1 MWSAASLSSVGGR
14 ASDAPRCGLCSPAP
28 SREMYSLPAA
38 ARPAACVAFS
48 EEDADPGGYD
58 PAGFRLALTRRL
70 TLDRSAHISKVRSS
84 SKSSRSCLGADDM
97 EGDDE
102 RLRLSTFIARTIY
115 ALSYRPWTALNVAAV
130 TIYLPGVVISRFLP
144 APDKLFSVEMAL
156 WSLLVTPIASVA
168 ALFSA

>member
-1 MWSAASLSSVGGR
+1 
-14 ASDAPRCGLCSPAP
+14 
-28 SREMYSLPAA
+28 
-38 ARPAACVAFS
+38 
-48 EEDADPGGYD
+48 
-58 PAGFRLALTRRL
+58 
-70 TLDRSAHISKVRSS
+70 
-84 SKSSRSCLGADDM
+84 M